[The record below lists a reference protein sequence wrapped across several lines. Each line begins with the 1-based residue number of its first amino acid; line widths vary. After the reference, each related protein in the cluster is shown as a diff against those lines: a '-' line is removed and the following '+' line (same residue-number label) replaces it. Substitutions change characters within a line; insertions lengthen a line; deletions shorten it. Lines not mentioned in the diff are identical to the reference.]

1 MKTIIREQE
10 DVFDHVAKTVHPSDA
25 CFETTIRPLIEVENR
40 IQGRMAVIAMLRY
53 ASADRAAREA
63 SDEAVGLM
71 RESASNITARKDLY
85 LLVKA
90 VKDKAEHLHFEDAKY
105 LNSLLKDFTRSGHG
119 RLSEDQ
125 IKLYLEKRN
134 RIDDLRRQY
143 NRNVRNDEGG
153 VWLSLEEL
161 GGVPERDLARFSQ
174 GPTHPEKEDMRLVRF
189 TRADLN
195 AVLQHAK
202 SETTRKKIYVANEK
216 KLPQNVDL
224 FKQIIMLRDENAR
237 LLGYTSHAS
246 FRLENRVAKNTEWVN
261 GFLDELEQV
270 LLPQGEPEMQ
280 ALLERRSIDVLDNAQ
295 SMPPWDY
302 DYYNRL
308 VLEDFDVKHGQISE
322 YFPLEHTISAMLDV
336 FASCLQL
343 RFIPIDKIEDDS
355 TWHEDVKIWSVWDE
369 EESSKGNFVGY
380 LYADLLWRPN
390 KHQGSQNVNLQ
401 CGYIRS
407 HNTRV
412 YPATVLMC
420 SFPRP
425 TASGCALLK
434 HSEIVS
440 LFHEL
445 GHGMHDLVSRTA
457 SVRFHGHR
465 MPPDFFEVPSV
476 MLENWCWTRD
486 ELKQMSCDRSNPPE
500 KIPDELL
507 DPLLRS
513 RSRNRALWFLRQ
525 LAFARFDMAVHDLPS
540 PEEGSR
546 MDPGRVFNEFMERLR
561 LLPNPNQ
568 EDKGHPQADFQHLVS
583 GMDAGYYSYLC
594 AAVFAADIYQ
604 NTFVEN
610 PRSQTAWKKYRRGI
624 LEPGGSRDEMAM
636 LEEFL
641 GHQPSS
647 EYLLRGL

>member
-1 MKTIIREQE
+1 MTSAAMPKPPQAFPRIIPAEEVLPTMKTIIREQE
-10 DVFDHVAKTVHPSDA
+10 DVFDHVAKTVHPSEA
-25 CFETTIRPLIEVENR
+25 SFETTIRPLIEAENR

-53 ASADRAAREA
+53 ASPDQAAREA
-63 SDEAVGLM
+63 SDEAIWLM
-71 RESASNITARKDLY
+71 RESASNMTARKDLY

-90 VKDKAEHLHFEDAKY
+90 VQDKAEHLHFEDAKY

-125 IKLYLEKRN
+125 IKSYLEKRN
-134 RIDDLRRQY
+134 RIDELRRQY

-161 GGVPERDLARFSQ
+161 DGLPARDLARFSQ
-174 GPTHPEKEDMRLVRF
+174 GPTHPEKEDMRFVRF

-202 SETTRKKIYVANEK
+202 RTATRKKTYVANEK

-246 FRLENRVAKNTEWVN
+246 FRVENRVAKTTEWVN
-261 GFLDELEQV
+261 NFLDELEHV
-270 LLPQGEPEMQ
+270 LLPQGELEMQ
-280 ALLERRSIDVLDNAQ
+280 ALLERRSIDFPDNAK

-302 DYYNRL
+302 DYYNRML
-308 VLEDFDVKHGQISE
+308 LEELDVKHEQISE
-322 YFPLEHTISAMLDV
+322 YFPLEHTMSAMLEV

-343 RFIPIDKIEDDS
+343 RFIPIDKIEDGS
-355 TWHEDVKIWSVWDE
+355 TWHEDVKIWSVWDGG
-369 EESSKGNFVGY
+369 ESSKGGFVGY

-425 TASGCALLK
+425 AASGCALLK

-445 GHGMHDLVSRTA
+445 GHGMHDLVSRTS

-507 DPLLRS
+507 DSLVRS

-525 LAFARFDMAVHDLPS
+525 L
-540 PEEGSR
+540 
-546 MDPGRVFNEFMERLR
+546 
-561 LLPNPNQ
+561 
-568 EDKGHPQADFQHLVS
+568 
-583 GMDAGYYSYLC
+583 
-594 AAVFAADIYQ
+594 
-604 NTFVEN
+604 
-610 PRSQTAWKKYRRGI
+610 
-624 LEPGGSRDEMAM
+624 
-636 LEEFL
+636 
-641 GHQPSS
+641 
-647 EYLLRGL
+647 